1 MTMMAA
7 EMMKNAAKTQRDV
20 PVPATENRG
29 IITDIKAADLPD
41 ESLIEFSNAPFEF
54 ENTAALLWQDTQTVY
69 VHACTA
75 NRFSENYL
83 TFCGMLEKNIKQL
96 GSMCLTKAV
105 LEQNGM
111 SFPNLSEMSIKEL
124 VCMVSFHLRKAHAAL
139 EGIYQDNHILGM
151 TYLNWEFRWVGLG
164 NRLKATEVKIQNIRE
179 GKVNTEPML
188 KQAETFKGE
197 PRTNTEAAAA
207 GIAKSL
213 RANPSA
219 LPINGS
225 MARLMLNKEKEAEKQ
240 AEAVRK
246 ERERKIREAERLERQ
261 VERLLGARPF
271 EPAKPYEPTKEM
283 KAMLKQLE
291 AEKLRKQ
298 IHEEAE
304 ALPEPER
311 KESERKESEMPKV
324 EPAAPEPGY
333 ITEAQARKELM
344 DDAMRRKDQEAI
356 MAIPLEDQYELH
368 ERWEKYLARIERE
381 AKLARNGPSPDVR
394 KALREKRKKRK

>member
-7 EMMKNAAKTQRDV
+7 EVMKNAVNTQRDV
-20 PVPATENRG
+20 PAPATENRG
-29 IITDIKAADLPD
+29 ILTNIKAADLPD

-54 ENTAALLWQDTQTVY
+54 ESTAALLWQDTQTVY

-96 GSMCLTKAV
+96 GSLCLTKAV

-139 EGIYQDNHILGM
+139 EGIYQDNSILGM
-151 TYLNWEFRWVGLG
+151 TYLNWEFRWAGLG

-179 GKVNTEPML
+179 GKINTDAML

-197 PRTNTEAAAA
+197 PRTNTEAAASNTP
-207 GIAKSL
+207 KSL
-213 RANPSA
+213 RANPNA

-225 MARLMLNKEKEAEKQ
+225 MARLMLGREKEAEMKAQ
-240 AEAVRK
+240 REWK
-246 ERERKIREAERLERQ
+246 ERQRKIKEAERLQREAD
-261 VERLLGARPF
+261 RLLGLNPYQMPKPF
-271 EPAKPYEPTKEM
+271 TPTKEM
-283 KAMLKQLE
+283 KAVIKQAE
-291 AEKLRKQ
+291 AENLRKKLDLIKQ
-298 IHEEAE
+298 E
-304 ALPEPER
+304 LSKPDKKPETPP
-311 KESERKESEMPKV
+311 SEQVKPQ
-324 EPAAPEPGY
+324 PAAPEPGY
-333 ITEAQARKELM
+333 ITEAEARKELM

-356 MAIPLEDQYELH
+356 MAIPLEDQYILH

-381 AKLARNGPSPDVR
+381 AKLSQKGPSPDTR
-394 KALREKRKKRK
+394 KALREKRKKKK